1 MAKQRLDKE
10 SRRAVID
17 ARDMIAEV
25 ARADGNEAETRS
37 RVEHIFKS
45 LLGYDVF
52 KHISREYGVS
62 GAGEMVHCDFVIQ
75 LKTGKDA
82 KPVVFVELKRVN
94 VNLAKKHLKQVSSY
108 AIDAGCEWILLT
120 NGREWRL
127 YHVAFGRP
135 PEVTPIDAWNLQKD
149 DLTSLWHKFQL
160 IDYRNVK
167 RGSLDDLW
175 AKRTVLTAKNV
186 LGAILSEESIRL
198 LRRRLRKATGILIK
212 PEDVV
217 TGVRKLL
224 NEAAA
229 GQLDSMKILLPAR
242 KQRRQVKKKPKTE
255 TESSE
260 TQSAKDSE
268 GAAAPSDGNSAL

>member
-10 SRRAVID
+10 SRRAVIN
-17 ARDMIAEV
+17 ARNMMAE
-25 ARADGNEAETRS
+25 AAKTDGNESETRR
-37 RVEHIFKS
+37 RVERIFES
-45 LLGYDVF
+45 LLGYDAL
-52 KHISREYGVS
+52 KHISREHAVR
-62 GAGEMVHCDFVIQ
+62 GAGETEHCDFAIQ
-75 LKTGKDA
+75 IEIGEDA
-82 KPVVFVELKRVN
+82 KPVVLVELKRVN
-94 VNLAKKHLKQVSSY
+94 VNLARKHLKQVSSY
-108 AIDAGCEWILLT
+108 AINAGCEWILLT
-120 NGREWRL
+120 NGQEWRL
-127 YHVAFGRP
+127 YHVAFGQP
-135 PEVTPIDAWNLQKD
+135 PEVTPIDAWNLQED
-149 DLTSLWHKFQL
+149 EPTVLWHKFQL
-160 IDYRNVK
+160 VSYRNIK
-167 RGSLDDLW
+167 RGGLDDLW

-255 TESSE
+255 IEPSE
-260 TQSAKDSE
+260 TPPAKDSE
-268 GAAAPSDGNSAL
+268 DAAAPSDGNTAL